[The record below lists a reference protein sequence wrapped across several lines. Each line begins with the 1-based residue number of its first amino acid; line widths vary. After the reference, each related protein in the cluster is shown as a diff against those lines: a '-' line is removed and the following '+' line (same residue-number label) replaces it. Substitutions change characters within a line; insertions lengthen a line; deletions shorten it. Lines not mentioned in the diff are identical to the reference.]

1 MGRFLVQVQRVASS
15 PEGRRVFRE
24 ARKLARDPQARR
36 RIDAARRELTSAVR
50 RPPAP
55 GGR

>member
-15 PEGRRVFRE
+15 PEGRRLFRE

-36 RIDAARRELTSAVR
+36 RIDAARRELTAAVR
-50 RPPAP
+50 RPPSSGA
-55 GGR
+55 R

>member
-1 MGRFLVQVQRVASS
+1 MGRFLVRVQRVASS